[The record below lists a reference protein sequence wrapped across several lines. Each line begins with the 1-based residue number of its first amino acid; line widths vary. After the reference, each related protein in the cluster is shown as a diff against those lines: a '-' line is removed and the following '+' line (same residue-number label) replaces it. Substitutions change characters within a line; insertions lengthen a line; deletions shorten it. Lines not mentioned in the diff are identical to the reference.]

1 MRKAAV
7 LLVLVCLCGCAEA
20 RISKQVVSRAWQ
32 KVTATDGFERVP
44 INYESDS
51 DPNAW
56 VAWQDNDNFTMHVT
70 AGLMSVLDTEAEI
83 AGVLGHEIGHVK
95 CGHYNGMV
103 LADTANTILNANL
116 ERTDPLSQA
125 VGKIN
130 VELKDA
136 AFSREQETEA
146 DEYGVSLLKKAGY
159 DARGLY
165 DALAKLG
172 EGDSSAFSSHPA
184 TRERLQHL
192 AGLTGKGGTPPK
204 RGQAR
209 NAPEEIDDIASAL
222 MGR

>member
-1 MRKAAV
+1 MKKAAV
-7 LLVLVCLCGCAEA
+7 LLVLVSLCGCAEA

-32 KVTATDGFERVP
+32 RVTQADGFERVP
-44 INYESDS
+44 IHYESDS

-56 VAWQDNDNFTMHVT
+56 VAWQDNNTFTMHVT
-70 AGLMSVLDTEAEI
+70 TGLMSVLDTEAEI
-83 AGVLGHEIGHVK
+83 AGVLGHEIGHVR

-103 LADTANTILNANL
+103 LGDVASTIMNANL
-116 ERTDPLSQA
+116 ERTDRLSQA
-125 VGKIN
+125 VGKMHT
-130 VELKDA
+130 ELKDA

-146 DEYGVSLLKKAGY
+146 DEYGLSLLKKAGY

-192 AGLTGKGGTPPK
+192 AGLSGAGGRSTP
-204 RGQAR
+204 RGRAS
-209 NAPEEIDDIASAL
+209 NAPDEIDDIAAAL